1 MLKQIELAGQTTFRT
16 ANRRPW
22 MSIESPK
29 AISNASDVGA
39 KKAESDLA
47 GDASAIFLTEALSD
61 INEGAAFLDQ
71 LSLDEINAVRRI
83 GHSQTFEAGQTVFLQ
98 GDRHNGIY
106 LIESGR
112 VRTYYAG
119 PSGREITL
127 AYWTPGHFV
136 GGPEVFGGGF
146 HVWSANTMEAS
157 RLFHLP
163 GSSVRRLALSI
174 PSFAICLVEGL
185 VAKGKCYSALVQMLG
200 TRSAAERLAQLLLIL
215 ANVDSASAD
224 GRMVVSRRITHEQ
237 LASIVGATRQWVTS
251 MLARFQS
258 QGAIRIEDHE
268 IVIRNASMLK

>member
-1 MLKQIELAGQTTFRT
+1 MTVKAKISRARNGAQ
-16 ANRRPW
+16 AND
-22 MSIESPK
+22 
-29 AISNASDVGA
+29 DVA
-39 KKAESDLA
+39 A
-47 GDASAIFLTEALSD
+47 DASAIFLTEALSD

-71 LSLDEINAVRRI
+71 LTLEEISAVRRI
-83 GHSQTFEAGQTVFLQ
+83 GSSMMFDVDETIFLQ

-136 GGPEVFGGGF
+136 GGPEVFGGGL
-146 HVWSANTMEAS
+146 HVWSANAMEPS
-157 RLFHLP
+157 RLSYLP
-163 GSSVRRLALSI
+163 GGAVRQLALSV
-174 PSFAICLVEGL
+174 PSFAMCLIEGL

-215 ANVDSASAD
+215 ASIDSKSVD
-224 GRMVVSRRITHEQ
+224 GRMAVSSRITHEQ

-258 QGAIRIEDHE
+258 QGLISIEDRK
-268 IVIRNASMLK
+268 IVILQANRLT